1 MRKTVSKVRAAV
13 EKYDMINEGDRISVG
28 VSGGKDSVLLLSSL
42 AELRRFYPHK
52 FELEAITLDPQF
64 GGVPGDYSLIRELCK
79 RLHVNYT
86 VKRTDLWQIIFEIR
100 KESNPCSLCARMRR
114 GALHDLSKELGCNK
128 IALGHHMDD
137 AAETFYMNI
146 FNGGRIASFSP
157 VTYLSRK
164 DLYMIRPL
172 IFLTENETSSAAK
185 RLNLPVVK
193 SKCPAD
199 GVTERENVKSLLKL
213 LEADYPDIKE
223 KTVSAMQRSRISG
236 W

>member
-28 VSGGKDSVLLLSSL
+28 VSGGKDSVVLLSSL

-64 GGVPGDYSLIRELCK
+64 GGTPGDYNQIRELCK

-137 AAETFYMNI
+137 AVETFYMNI
-146 FNGGRIASFSP
+146 FNGGRIGSFSP

-199 GVTERENVKSLLKL
+199 GVTERENVKKLLKR
-213 LEADYPDIKE
+213 LETDYPDINE
-223 KTVSAMQRSRISG
+223 KTVSAMQRSCISG

>member
-13 EKYDMINEGDRISVG
+13 EKYNMINDGDRIAVG
-28 VSGGKDSVLLLSSL
+28 ISGGKDSVVLLSSL

-64 GGVPGDYSLIRELCK
+64 GGTPGDYSQIRELCS
-79 RLHVNYT
+79 RLRVNYT

-137 AAETFYMNI
+137 AVETFYMNI
-146 FNGGRIASFSP
+146 FNGGRINSFSP

-172 IFLTENETSSAAK
+172 IFLTENETSAAAK
-185 RLNLPVVK
+185 RLNLPIVK

-199 GVTERENVKSLLKL
+199 GVTERENVKNLLKR
-213 LEADYPDIKE
+213 LEADYHDIKE
-223 KTVSAMQRSRISG
+223 KTISAMQRSEISG